1 MTGKRL
7 APLFKRYL
15 RAGLPGMEQRGSLV
29 YRRPIGDLLCGC
41 HFESSGFGRDRFVL
55 HAFVQPL
62 YVPAQSV
69 VLSFG
74 RRLGERGE
82 RWFDLGEAPQAE
94 VMGEVLRLMEAQA
107 VPLWARFREPAD
119 FARHGAALASNRGDP
134 HLLEAVAYSYA
145 LAGDHGRARAE
156 IGVLLAVLQ
165 GSGELQPWER
175 EMIRR
180 NQQLDARLR
189 DRPDDAVA
197 DLRGW
202 RAETLRAIGLRD
214 DAVPLPA

>member
-7 APLFKRYL
+7 ASLFKRYL
-15 RAGLPGMEQRGSLV
+15 RAGLPQMEQRGSLV

-62 YVPAQSV
+62 YVPAQTV

-82 RWFDLGEAPQAE
+82 RWFDLGEQPEAE
-94 VMGEVLRLMEAQA
+94 VMGEVLRLIQMEVVQ
-107 VPLWARFREPAD
+107 LCARFRGPFD
-119 FARHGAALASNRGDP
+119 FADHGAELASNPRDP
-134 HLLEAVAYSYA
+134 YFLEAVAYSHA
-145 LAGDHGRARAE
+145 LAGGYDRASAE
-156 IGVLLAVLQ
+156 IARLLAGLQ
-165 GSGELQPWER
+165 SKDELLPWER

-189 DRPDDAVA
+189 DCPEGAVA

-202 RAETLRAIGLRD
+202 RDETLRAIGLRD
-214 DAVPLPA
+214 DPVPLLA